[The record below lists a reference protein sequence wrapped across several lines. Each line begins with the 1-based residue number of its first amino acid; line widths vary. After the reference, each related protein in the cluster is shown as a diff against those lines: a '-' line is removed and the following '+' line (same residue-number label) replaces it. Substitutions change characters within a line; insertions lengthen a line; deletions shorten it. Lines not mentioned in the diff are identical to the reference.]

1 MRTIL
6 VAAPVNRLSD
16 GLIRA
21 RDAVLDR
28 TLGRSSCVAGNAHA
42 GATTPHIAA
51 ELRAVMNRLKAQAI
65 SADGARVD
73 YNAVRRSDDYAHYR
87 AHLLPQL
94 AAFDPTSLQ
103 TRAEQL
109 AFWINLYHVVVI
121 DAVISTGVKRS
132 VTEGGPGGL
141 TFFRRAGCGVGGHC
155 LSCDD
160 IEHGILRAN
169 RGHPI
174 IPGPQFASDDP
185 RRAWVIEPLDPRIHF
200 ALNCASRSCP
210 PIGVYDAIRLDEQ
223 LALAARSFVEQTT
236 RCAGGGLEVSAL
248 FRWYEGDFG
257 GRAGVLRFLADH
269 LPDDARRA
277 TIVTHAVATPLRY
290 AKYDWG
296 LNV

>member
-1 MRTIL
+1 MIL
-6 VAAPVNRLSD
+6 VAAPVNRLSSV
-16 GLIRA
+16 LIHL

-28 TLGRSSCVAGNAHA
+28 TLGRPMYAAGNPHA
-42 GATTPHIAA
+42 SAAATHIAA
-51 ELRAVMNRLKAQAI
+51 ELRTLMNRLQARAI
-65 SADGARVD
+65 SADGAHVD
-73 YNAVRRSDDYAHYR
+73 YHAVRRSDDYAYYR

-94 AAFDPTSLQ
+94 ATFDPTLLQ

-109 AFWINLYHVVVI
+109 AFWINLYHAVVI

-132 VTEGGPGGL
+132 VSEGRLGGL
-141 TFFRRAGCGVGGHC
+141 AFFRRAGCAVSGCC

-210 PIGVYDAIRLDEQ
+210 PIGVYDAIRVDEQ
-223 LALAARSFVEQTT
+223 LALAARSFVDQTT
-236 RCAGGGLEVSAL
+236 RCVGGGLEVSPL
-248 FRWYEGDFG
+248 FRWYAGDFG
-257 GRAGVLRFLADH
+257 GLAGVLRFLADH
-269 LPDDARRA
+269 LPDDERRA
-277 TIVTHAVATPLRY
+277 AIAARADVPLLCY